1 MFDGSTKPFS
11 FSRGTLP
18 GDPPTL
24 RHGFKLDD
32 FTTAES
38 PRPFIRAL
46 RQICEII
53 FDLLLQSY
61 ISSLDAYRN
70 RSVGKGKKEA
80 KPRKSTQ
87 EWEEALCFAG
97 DALEKS
103 RAAETMRRDHLPNE
117 ANTTVQEAMDFLK
130 SRYDPSTLIYIASTG
145 LKSNAA

>member
-1 MFDGSTKPFS
+1 MPI
-11 FSRGTLP
+11 
-18 GDPPTL
+18 
-24 RHGFKLDD
+24 
-32 FTTAES
+32 E
-38 PRPFIRAL
+38 
-46 RQICEII
+46 
-53 FDLLLQSY
+53 
-61 ISSLDAYRN
+61 N

-80 KPRKSTQ
+80 KPRSTQ